1 MLAVWRPKNIRW
13 KRHNLYKFLSVWF
26 LRQLSPLFVLLYIFL
41 SLTTSYY
48 QNNSYHEGNKYEEK
62 HLKKKMAFWGG
73 SKNFWKGRN
82 FKGLSFPSC
91 SITIKNQNK
100 IRQNPYHFLK
110 RNTTKKRLLYLLSY
124 LLGNEMKLIK

>member
-26 LRQLSPLFVLLYIFL
+26 LPQLSPLFVLLYIFL

-73 SKNFWKGRN
+73 SKNFCKGRN